1 MEVKGW
7 MMIVIEKKRGE
18 YRYCGRGKGNEFG
31 SVRFIWCDIFRRGKR
46 VKWEVK

>member
-1 MEVKGW
+1 
-7 MMIVIEKKRGE
+7 MIVIEKKRGE